1 MTELTERVGRL
12 LGSYRAGRGSCL
24 VCRGEIRAGEER
36 LRLHRGLE
44 VHRRCATYRMRQT
57 RTGVGRLGYP
67 PR

>member
-1 MTELTERVGRL
+1 VTELTERVGRL
-12 LGSYRAGRGSCL
+12 LGSYRARGSCL

-36 LRLHRGLE
+36 LRLRGGLE

>member
-1 MTELTERVGRL
+1 VTELTERVGRL
-12 LGSYRAGRGSCL
+12 LGSYRAARGGCV

-36 LRLHRGLE
+36 LHLRGGLE